1 MSNWLSS
8 AKIMHL
14 AAARQAAAPPEAP
27 SIPFDPMTLS
37 TMQQAALLQMHES
50 HVKRA
55 VIARIL
61 EDSQDRPSMAEYAA
75 LRDMKLCELKPG
87 KRFHDLTP
95 MGHVA
100 ASTLE
105 KRLCQTLGIHVKLG
119 GDDNLK
125 GSVRYYCSCGQW
137 SIYRPRNI
145 YASKNS
151 VFAFLRHCDVARAA
165 NEALQRMPREA
176 EG

>member
-14 AAARQAAAPPEAP
+14 AAARQAAAPPEVP
-27 SIPFDPMTLS
+27 SIPFDPMTLH
-37 TMQQAALLQMHES
+37 TLQKVALLWMHES
-50 HVKRA
+50 PVRRA
-55 VIARIL
+55 VTASLL
-61 EDSQDRPSMAEYAA
+61 EDAQDKPSMTDFMA
-75 LRDMKLCELKPG
+75 LRLLGLCEYNRG
-87 KRFHDLTP
+87 KRQHELTP
-95 MGHVA
+95 SGRVA

-119 GDDNLK
+119 GNDNLQ

-165 NEALQRMPREA
+165 NEALQRMPK
-176 EG
+176 EGSA